1 MNTPCSAS
9 KVLGKQLL
17 APDLS
22 LATPLTLSKPDTP
35 TADCDYC
42 NLQTRVTT
50 AEVSPYKF
58 CKNGGSTS
66 DKNFI
71 QASTIAHLAGLATD
85 HWSLMQ
91 RGNRRQ
97 RISSPMLPLVSR
109 FEYTYFARRYALPRC
124 ANVTCPEN
132 RKCIAIYVHKS
143 LSVQR
148 KHKKTQQYNAAAGGE
163 SSHGHAQVHREFNEV
178 GTSRF

>member
-1 MNTPCSAS
+1 
-9 KVLGKQLL
+9 
-17 APDLS
+17 
-22 LATPLTLSKPDTP
+22 
-35 TADCDYC
+35 
-42 NLQTRVTT
+42 VTT
-50 AEVSPYKF
+50 TEVSPYKF

-148 KHKKTQQYNAAAGGE
+148 KHKKHSNTMPPEENRATATRKCTE
-163 SSHGHAQVHREFNEV
+163 NSMKLEHLVSEISSRTNRQAYMYIDMQTHIVIVIFR
-178 GTSRF
+178 SPIL